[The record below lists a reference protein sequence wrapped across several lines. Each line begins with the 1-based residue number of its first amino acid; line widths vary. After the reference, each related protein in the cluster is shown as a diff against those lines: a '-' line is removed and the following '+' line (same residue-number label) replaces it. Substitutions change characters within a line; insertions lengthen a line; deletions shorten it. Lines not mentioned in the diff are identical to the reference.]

1 MGKKVVFML
10 NHHNINEIHEIIGK
24 KVYERRKQ
32 LKMKQSEL
40 AQKTDLST
48 NYIRKIEYGQTN
60 ITIHVLRSLCIALDL
75 KITDLLI
82 FQHPDK
88 NLTHKARFIHRIEQM
103 DKLQREH
110 YFKVLEDLI
119 THFKTKED

>member
-1 MGKKVVFML
+1 ML
-10 NHHNINEIHEIIGK
+10 SHHNINEIHEIIGK

-60 ITIHVLRSLCIALDL
+60 ITIHVLHSLCIALDL
-75 KITDLLI
+75 KVTDLLI
-82 FQHPDK
+82 FHQPNQ
-88 NLTHKARFIHRIEQM
+88 NLTHKARFIQRIEKMNQLER
-103 DKLQREH
+103 DN